1 MEENSRNTKGLILAR
16 LQEHIDFPAMS
27 HTMNMINQLKAAE
40 DASVTELANIV
51 LRDYA
56 LTSKVIK
63 VVNSVS
69 YSQFGEVTTIS
80 RAVNLLGFENI
91 KNLCLTLMLF
101 GQFRENSSNV
111 EHLDTMIKSF
121 FSGFLAQKI
130 CGEISFEN
138 KEEAF
143 ICSLLHNFGKMLIS
157 FALPEIIKEI

>member
-1 MEENSRNTKGLILAR
+1 MRLVMHGTQQSVKDFILGR
-16 LQEHIDFPAMS
+16 LQEDSDFPAMS

-40 DASVTELANIV
+40 DASVTELANII

-56 LTSKVIK
+56 LTAKIIK

-80 RAVNLLGFENI
+80 RAINVLGFENI

-101 GQFRENSSNV
+101 GHFREGDSNV

-121 FSGFLAQKI
+121 Y
-130 CGEISFEN
+130 
-138 KEEAF
+138 
-143 ICSLLHNFGKMLIS
+143 
-157 FALPEIIKEI
+157 